1 MIAMTNAN
9 KRNLPTTPAPSPQ
22 KSWDKRDRAVR
33 AAIAELGPQ
42 AIPEFDFTIIKC
54 DKRYMWRAIAAD
66 KRPPISDAQVKANG
80 GKRAIDAM
88 VSAPDRIAGEAITA
102 AAGGKIMAAAKKPS
116 DTTEEANG
124 GPEVL

>member
-9 KRNLPTTPAPSPQ
+9 MKNLPTTPAPAPE
-22 KSWDKRDRAVR
+22 KSWDKRDRAVK

-80 GKRAIDAM
+80 GKARPSPPQPWRRSWLRRPTNGSKRDA
-88 VSAPDRIAGEAITA
+88 
-102 AAGGKIMAAAKKPS
+102 
-116 DTTEEANG
+116 
-124 GPEVL
+124 